1 MQNPVQKISRKFLF
15 IFRSLLII
23 IPILVILQW
32 FFIDMP
38 FVKSWVKLGFGFF
51 DPIKLGGLD
60 PVQIADHMFS
70 WPEKWIGFIG
80 TIIGLSPYFL
90 AFFVL
95 NCIFKNYCS
104 NNIFTLE
111 NAKYYQR
118 LGYIFFFNSL
128 IANPLCQA
136 LLTAAATL
144 SNPPGQKQISITV
157 GMINL
162 ESLFCGAIIIIIAR
176 VMYMGNKLQEEQRLV
191 I

>member
-1 MQNPVQKISRKFLF
+1 MQNSVQKISQKFLF
-15 IFRSLLII
+15 IFRCFLII

-32 FFIDMP
+32 FFIDIP
-38 FVKSWVKLGFGFF
+38 LVKSWVRLFGFF
-51 DPIKLGGLD
+51 DPIELGGLE
-60 PVQIADHMFS
+60 PVGIADHLFS
-70 WPEKWIGFIG
+70 WQEKWIGFIG

-90 AFFVL
+90 AFFLL
-95 NCIFKNYCS
+95 NCIFKNYCA
-104 NNIFTLE
+104 NNIFILE

-144 SNPPGQKQISITV
+144 SNPPGQKQITITF

-162 ESLFCGAIIIIIAR
+162 ESLFCGAIIIIVAR
-176 VMYMGNKLQEEQRLV
+176 VMYMGNKLQEEQGLV

>member
-1 MQNPVQKISRKFLF
+1 MD
-15 IFRSLLII
+15 
-23 IPILVILQW
+23 IPL
-32 FFIDMP
+32 
-38 FVKSWVKLGFGFF
+38 VKSWLKLGFGFF
-51 DPIKLGGLD
+51 DPIKLGGLES
-60 PVQIADHMFS
+60 VQIADHMFS
-70 WPEKWIGFIG
+70 WREKWIGFIG

-90 AFFVL
+90 AFLLL
-95 NCIFKNYCS
+95 NSIFKNYCA

-144 SNPPGQKQISITV
+144 SNPPGQKQITITF

-162 ESLFCGAIIIIIAR
+162 ESLFCSAIIIIIAR

>member
-1 MQNPVQKISRKFLF
+1 MQNSVQKISHKFLF
-15 IFRSLLII
+15 IFRFLLII

-32 FFIDMP
+32 FFIDIP
-38 FVKSWVKLGFGFF
+38 LVNSWVNLGFGFF
-51 DPIKLGGLD
+51 DPIKLGGLE
-60 PVQIADHMFS
+60 PVGIADHMFS
-70 WPEKWIGFIG
+70 LREKWIGFIG

-90 AFFVL
+90 AFLLL
-95 NCIFKNYCS
+95 NSIFKNYGT

-118 LGYIFFFNSL
+118 LGYIFFYNSL

-144 SNPPGQKQISITV
+144 SNPPGQKQIHISF

-176 VMYMGNKLQEEQRLV
+176 VMYMGSKLQEEQRLV

>member
-1 MQNPVQKISRKFLF
+1 M
-15 IFRSLLII
+15 
-23 IPILVILQW
+23 LVILPW
-32 FFIDMP
+32 FFIDIP
-38 FVKSWVKLGFGFF
+38 VVKSWVRLFGFF
-51 DPIKLGGLD
+51 DPIKSGGLA
-60 PVQIADHMFS
+60 PVHISDHLFS
-70 WPEKWIGFIG
+70 LREKWIGFVG
-80 TIIGLSPYFL
+80 TLIGLSPYFL
-90 AFFVL
+90 AFWVL
-95 NCIFKNYCS
+95 NCIFKNYCT

-128 IANPLCQA
+128 LANPLCQA

-144 SNPPGQKQISITV
+144 SNPPGQKQITITF

-162 ESLFCGAIIIIIAR
+162 ESLFCGVIIIIIAR

>member
-1 MQNPVQKISRKFLF
+1 MSDLRARYNSNKYLPK
-15 IFRSLLII
+15 
-23 IPILVILQW
+23 
-32 FFIDMP
+32 
-38 FVKSWVKLGFGFF
+38 VKSWVRLFGFF

-60 PVQIADHMFS
+60 PVQISNHLFS
-70 WPEKWIGFIG
+70 LREKWIGFFG
-80 TIIGLSPYFL
+80 TLIGLSPYFL
-90 AFFVL
+90 AFWVL
-95 NCIFKNYCS
+95 NCIFKNYCI

-128 IANPLCQA
+128 FANPLCQA

-144 SNPPGQKQISITV
+144 SNPPGQKQITITF